1 MQRRTF
7 IRIVGGSTFGW
18 PFALWA
24 QQPPVQVIGFLSSAS
39 LEASQFVL
47 QDFRSG
53 LAQEGYVEG
62 KNVTIEYRFADGQ
75 YDRLPALAEDLVRR
89 QVRVVATSGG
99 STSALAIHAAT
110 KTIPIVSLTGG
121 DMVKLGLAASLSHP
135 GGNVTGVAQLLND
148 AEIKRFQLLHEIVPE
163 AKTIGYLANPK
174 NARFDA
180 QTLILENAA
189 EKLGVKLL
197 VLNATSQS
205 EIDKAFATVRSERVD
220 GIIVGADPFFFMS
233 VTQIVDLAATH
244 RVPAIYFLREYA
256 RSGGLVSYGTRLGD
270 ALRQVGVYTGQVL
283 KGAKPA
289 ELPIVQQSE
298 KIELLVNL
306 RTAKALGV
314 NIPTSV
320 LLRADE
326 VIE

>member
-7 IRIVGGSTFGW
+7 IRIVGGSTFAW

-148 AEIKRFQLLHEIVPE
+148 AEIKRFELLHEIVPE

-197 VLNATSQS
+197 ILNATSQS
-205 EIDKAFATVRSERVD
+205 EIDKVFATVRSERVD
-220 GIIVGADPFFFMS
+220 GIIVGADPFFFMR

-270 ALRQVGVYTGQVL
+270 ALRQVGVYTGRVL

-306 RTAKALGV
+306 KTAKALGI